1 MVKNTTITLA
11 AMSLLA
17 CNPVELFSGEPK
29 DHYYLVGKAHRNAGP
44 YVWDTEISLS
54 DPSAVDQIAYV
65 RSADASIDKNK
76 ALGQIR
82 EASEYITASLNELGQ
97 NDCVDES
104 IVKVYFVPKKTLN
117 DPKKMA
123 FVTEESAF
131 EENEFFGLN
140 VSPTVLFSLVLSASF
155 LVVSFLSPILS
166 GIADYTGSKKKY
178 LNSHKKYDVL
188 KTSYLHHCKILY
200 CRLEY
205 CSLHLK
211 N

>member
-17 CNPVELFSGEPK
+17 CNPVEFFSGEPE

-54 DPSAVDQIAYV
+54 DPSAVDQITYV
-65 RSADASIDKNK
+65 RSADASVDKSK
-76 ALGQIR
+76 ALRQIR
-82 EASEYITASLNELGQ
+82 EASEYITTSLNELGQ

-131 EENEFFGLN
+131 EENEFFGLTTMMTPFPITSSFICSDCEESKREALI
-140 VSPTVLFSLVLSASF
+140 VHELSHAWLTLCGDFELMKGEDIPEMLEEDYFRNSF
-155 LVVSFLSPILS
+155 
-166 GIADYTGSKKKY
+166 
-178 LNSHKKYDVL
+178 
-188 KTSYLHHCKILY
+188 
-200 CRLEY
+200 
-205 CSLHLK
+205 
-211 N
+211 